1 MTWGL
6 WVTMV
11 GGLGEVIG
19 GLRVGMVGFLGVGM
33 IFFGGEGVLEDAVLG
48 PILLGVTGG
57 RDVVVVLF

>member
-1 MTWGL
+1 
-6 WVTMV
+6 MV

-19 GLRVGMVGFLGVGM
+19 GLWVGMVGFLGVGM